1 MLHSLIHRFL
11 KRRHFW
17 RHASFSEVAELYASR
32 LLRLFA
38 LRLVSAFTSV
48 FLFQEGFSVL
58 FIVLFWAIFY
68 GLKVPFSWPSALL
81 VARFGPKHATLVSN
95 IISAVA
101 MAALPFVTNPT
112 YGLAALAIWLV
123 LQAFSGVMND
133 LAYLVDFSKVK
144 NAEHAGKELGF
155 MNIVEK
161 IAAGSSPVIGGFIA
175 FFFGPESIM
184 VIAALFFLL
193 SAVPLL
199 LTAEP
204 TKLQH
209 GLNFRGY
216 PWRLTSRSFVAQ
228 AALGFDVFTTG
239 TAWSLFLVI
248 VVFVTGGDRVYAEI
262 GVVTSVTLFIAL
274 FASYGFGRLIDH
286 RRGGELLRYAVRLN
300 SVVHT
305 VRLFVTTP
313 VGVVLAN
320 AFNEAATAGFTM
332 PFMRGMFDLADR
344 SGKRIE
350 YLFIIEVAGN
360 FGAMVAALIL
370 AGLLMLSDATVALQV
385 FFLITA
391 VITMLITSSKFPL
404 YRRKDT

>member
-1 MLHSLIHRFL
+1 MINTLIHRFL

-48 FLFQEGFSVL
+48 FLYQEGFSIL
-58 FIVLFWAIFY
+58 FIVLFWAVFY

-95 IISAVA
+95 IISAFA
-101 MAALPFVTNPT
+101 MLALPFVTNPV
-112 YGLAALAIWLV
+112 YGIAALATWLV
-123 LQAFSGVMND
+123 LQAFSGAMND

-144 NAEHAGKELGF
+144 NVEHAGKELGF
-155 MNIVEK
+155 MNIIEK

-175 FFFGPESIM
+175 FYFGPESIM
-184 VIAALFFLL
+184 VIAAVFFLL

-209 GLNFRGY
+209 GLNFRKY

-228 AALGFDVFTTG
+228 ASLGFDVLTTG
-239 TAWSLFLVI
+239 TAWSLFLVL
-248 VVFVTGGDRVYAEI
+248 VVFVSGGDRVYAEI
-262 GVVTSVTLFIAL
+262 GIVTSVTLFIAL
-274 FASYGFGRLIDH
+274 AASYGFGRLIDH
-286 RRGGELLRYAVRLN
+286 RRGGELLQYAVRLN
-300 SVVHT
+300 SVIHVL
-305 VRLFVTTP
+305 RIFVTTP
-313 VGVVLAN
+313 LGVVFAN
-320 AFNEAATAGFTM
+320 AFNEAATAGYTM
-332 PFMRGMFDLADR
+332 PLMRGMFDLADR

-350 YLFIIEVAGN
+350 YLFIMEMAGN
-360 FGAMVAALIL
+360 FGAMIGALVL
-370 AGLLMLSDATVALQV
+370 AGLLLIVNEVMALQT
-385 FFLITA
+385 FFIVAA
-391 VITMLITSSKFPL
+391 VATLFIGFAKFPL
-404 YRRKDT
+404 YRK